1 MPRESIRLISTEGTG
16 HFYITDKHPRHPVKI
31 EKKKFDPI
39 VRKHVLYREAK
50 MK

>member
-1 MPRESIRLISTEGTG
+1 MAREPIRLISTAGTG

-31 EKKKFDPI
+31 EKKKFDP
-39 VRKHVLYREAK
+39 VMRKHVVYREAK